1 MKKKNPLFQSDLFH
15 LSESNIKPKST
26 MNKSVTVP
34 TKQVTKADT
43 FRKKDKQNEELRRI
57 EELECKYLDKY
68 YHLMKFAEDEI
79 IKGLKTK
86 DRIKDDWHSKWNPDE
101 DGKGISDFSIGAE
114 RIIYSIFNSSIGS
127 PNSAPIGSDLFF
139 EVEDAFIHID
149 LKTVQTRNIGD
160 YVSDI
165 FVGNNQTSYRGKL
178 IVNGEEKIYDEASL
192 PFYYTLNNSQNKI
205 KPCLTYFITILYEE
219 YDINI
224 LNINL
229 LCMPNGIL
237 NKVYGSS
244 ILKAGK
250 MQYVKSDKKR
260 MTHQKTIRYR
270 WSKNIDFKLLSDK
283 KRARVIFLKDTAY
296 KKYGSRLKVIN
307 DLYQGKN

>member
-1 MKKKNPLFQSDLFH
+1 MISKKKIEH
-15 LSESNIKPKST
+15 
-26 MNKSVTVP
+26 
-34 TKQVTKADT
+34 
-43 FRKKDKQNEELRRI
+43 EELIKI

-86 DRIKDDWHSKWNPDE
+86 DRIKDDWYSKWNPAL
-101 DGKGISDFSIGAE
+101 DGKGVSDFSTGAE
-114 RIIYSIFNSSIGS
+114 RIIYSIFNSSIGT

-165 FVGNNQTSYRGKL
+165 FVGNNQTSYLGKL
-178 IVNGEEKIYDEASL
+178 RVSGQEKIYDEASL
-192 PFYYTLNNSQNKI
+192 PFYYTLNNSEKKK

-219 YDINI
+219 QDINI

-250 MQYVKSDKKR
+250 VQYSSKEKKR
-260 MTHQKTIRYR
+260 GTHQKTIRYK
-270 WSKNIDFKLLSDK
+270 WSNNIYFKLLPEK
-283 KRARVIFLKDTAY
+283 KRVKVIFLQDGVHR
-296 KKYGSRLKVIN
+296 KYGDKLKVII
-307 DLYQGKN
+307 DLYDR